1 MEDGEMDTFWQLL
14 KLMIFNI
21 YSIATIA
28 IVASSFIVTMI
39 YYDIYSASLYAFF
52 AAFFM
57 ILIWWYFL
65 FFQAFTKRKV
75 EIHTVYKQIEH
86 SDFEQ
91 IEKILINHEFLKTL
105 WKQYKSALI
114 ITSDDKKVYSTV
126 LAIEIFNVK
135 SLLQGMQRDF
145 WKNAPGICTGIGILG
160 TFIGLTIGVEGIDMS
175 TNAGLKQ
182 GISSLLSGTSTAFLT
197 SIFGLV
203 LAIIMNILYSNVM
216 KQISLEV
223 DLLCNR
229 IDELIPYRKVEDI
242 LYLQIEASKA
252 QHQQMEKL
260 ISSQHEA
267 VIQQNERITELLN
280 AQVEETKAQTVAFK
294 SMSTDLGEIM
304 NETLLNVQDA
314 LDQSIESNFK
324 PIFEELLTT
333 LKAFNSN
340 GMEALADSFNDGAGK
355 QILSFAQ
362 TLQELEKGMREV
374 MEQSRIANE
383 ESMRQLRQSIEE
395 LTQKMNDTIASS
407 VVANTQGTTQNREA
421 MTALIQKVNETLQQ
435 AVTEMAQTTQKGNAD
450 FSNTMTLSA
459 EKVQAMVDS
468 IQQTTQ
474 SQTTGFTELSGQL
487 KISLEETVQLIHKDL
502 HDHEVLMG
510 QLLAEIKETLQS
522 SRGLVKEAGVTAGKF
537 TEAATPMQLVA
548 TKMDGQVNTVIDAT
562 KTFNQNVKDNVL
574 LLHDSAAKHEQ
585 TMTQMEASVE
595 KLASSWKEY
604 EDKFVIVNSNLE
616 KTLTILFEN
625 IKRYND
631 ITDAGLKSNLEAF
644 DKSLSSS
651 VGLIADRNDELSNA
665 VGNLSDSIK
674 DLKNIVRTVRR

>member
-1 MEDGEMDTFWQLL
+1 MALNAS
-14 KLMIFNI
+14 NI
-21 YSIATIA
+21 CL
-28 IVASSFIVTMI
+28 IVFIIIFIVVPI
-39 YYDIYSASLYAFF
+39 LCKKKFYNPLQLRKQSIIRIGNKIEDIHKDDLNERLKAIDSIFLEDKFLSIVWNKYKKTLSCYTTKNGQFYCYSTYSADEFF
-52 AAFFM
+52 NTSK
-57 ILIWWYFL
+57 LL
-65 FFQAFTKRKV
+65 
-75 EIHTVYKQIEH
+75 EG
-86 SDFEQ
+86 
-91 IEKILINHEFLKTL
+91 LK
-105 WKQYKSALI
+105 K
-114 ITSDDKKVYSTV
+114 
-126 LAIEIFNVK
+126 
-135 SLLQGMQRDF
+135 DF
-145 WKNAPGICTGIGILG
+145 WKNLAGIFTGIGILG
-160 TFIGLTIGVEGIDMS
+160 TFFGLTLGVWGIDMNTS
-175 TNAGLKQ
+175 SGLQ
-182 GISSLLSGTSTAFLT
+182 RGISGLLSGTSTAFVT
-197 SIFGLV
+197 SIIGIIF
-203 LAIIMNILYSNVM
+203 AIGFNWLYSSWIKNFN
-216 KQISLEV
+216 IAIENI
-223 DLLCNR
+223 CEN
-229 IDELIPYRKVEDI
+229 IDSKFTYKKVEDI
-242 LYLQIEASKA
+242 LIWQVEASRK
-252 QHQQMEKL
+252 
-260 ISSQHEA
+260 
-267 VIQQNERITELLN
+267 QNDKITELLN
-280 AQVEETKAQTVAFK
+280 AQVEETKAQTAVFK

-362 TLQELEKGMREV
+362 TLQELEKGMRDV

-383 ESMRQLRQSIEE
+383 ESLRQLRQSIEE

-407 VVANTQGTTQNREA
+407 VAANTQGTTQNQEA

-474 SQTTGFTELSGQL
+474 SQTTGFTELSSKL
-487 KISLEETVQLIHKDL
+487 KTSLEETVQLIHKDL

-510 QLLAEIKETLQS
+510 QLLAEIKGILQS
-522 SRGLVKEAGVTAGKF
+522 SQGLVKEAGVTAGKF
-537 TEAATPMQLVA
+537 TEAATPMRLVA
-548 TKMDGQVNTVIDAT
+548 AKMDGQVNTVIDAT

-644 DKSLSSS
+644 DKHISTNVNS
-651 VGLIADRNDELSNA
+651 IAVRNDELSNA
-665 VGNLSDSIK
+665 VSDLSDSIK
-674 DLKNIVRTVRR
+674 DLKNIVRTIRR